1 MGHISTFRAKV
12 LDSRDLKQPTGLP
25 LYTYRITTAEF
36 AELEIGLV
44 EFLSEK
50 LQYYRLGDILKAC
63 AWFPSLFVLYAAEWW
78 RREYDGSGWS
88 WDPIMNRLGA
98 ATQTWNPSQRSAC
111 VEQGLAEWNIWISQ
125 THGFR
130 FLGSVALQGGLPMK
144 LVAAAQGKLGALLSR
159 VLRDAAA
166 SRARENEIEDW
177 IRSQA
182 ASLPDTYQRVEIF
195 RLLADIVLAVLELK
209 ERTALSSDRD
219 PIAKLDASD
228 PGWRDAFPLPVE
240 DGQARQLLEQLV
252 KDVAAVRPHRSA
264 SFATVQR
271 VLEPEG
277 DGWRLQSTLNI
288 PDFVESSVL
297 KNTFGLT
304 AEVILSRSIA
314 IQVEQGMSNS
324 QMSATRLAGRD
335 VFRILRRLPL
345 STGED
350 AIEEQWLTL
359 LLADGTRK
367 RLLAHKGELLSSDLP
382 WLFGETESS
391 KPTFVRQGSGTV
403 SGASGLL
410 CVPDS
415 WRTEP
420 QGDSEALSCGAVVG
434 LNRHLFRFKGNI
446 TVFDSAGGVFRC
458 RCSLNQDE
466 RYLGWSGAR
475 STEIQWISPKEAFRG
490 VPKLCYLAEALQ
502 PCPISGH
509 VEWRCNSQRVLNF
522 SEALG
527 PVEGSWL
534 NRGEIE
540 WRSRVVL
547 MGRARHISATPG
559 NDATS
564 GSLEFPDWRLST
576 AYSDTEHISV
586 NSSVVGDSLS
596 ANVRYTGPGA
606 PPEFFELSVSW
617 KGNAHRARIRIP
629 FPAFGAYC
637 FDPNGQRLS
646 TGRMLSTDSLFGF
659 RLIAF
664 LSRTES
670 ARLRFNLCTQGR
682 ESDYFT
688 LKLASPEE
696 GTRIEVR
703 LVDHLPRIDR
713 MLANA
718 DDIDAY
724 VQIELQAGTTVPAS
738 LMIARYS
745 CALGR
750 DQSSERVFVEMGS
763 ESLNPESLSQTVL
776 ETVRLDHPG
785 EEPVRLKPIES
796 QGLTV
801 GWEFPTGALEPG
813 PWLIIPGPESSVR
826 FRPLL
831 WTIVDGRAGVYAE
844 SELKRALT
852 TLDQHE
858 RADRLAQVIHFLA
871 THFDASDWGIVETT
885 AAQLAHLPLCALDLW
900 REFAKSNWGLA
911 SIAMRSHRFPAGFL
925 ERFCNEMPSVWET
938 ISLSIWADVMRA
950 FESFESFQLG
960 GRCTV
965 ESRVEEIGSILPSL
979 RVLLEVGT
987 TLATGRPTKDVEF
1000 VLQSRIDLSSQL
1012 FHGTDSSYQTLLR
1025 DGADLVWPTELE
1037 PDIEKARRGPLKKF
1051 LHSPEYPIHRDSIVN
1066 LPILLAA
1073 SAATG
1078 IDVRTDFRGRN
1089 RAIRRYQD
1097 FCPEWFTNAYDLTVA
1112 RCIAERAIQEL
1123 EVFCGAKALL

>member
-1 MGHISTFRAKV
+1 M
-12 LDSRDLKQPTGLP
+12 P
-25 LYTYRITTAEF
+25 LYTYRISTAEF
-36 AELEIGLV
+36 SELENGLV
-44 EFLSEK
+44 EFLSAK
-50 LQYYRLGDILKAC
+50 LKYYRLGDIVKAC
-63 AWFPSLFVLYAAEWW
+63 EWFPSLFVLYAAEWW

-98 ATQTWNPSQRSAC
+98 ETQSWNPTQRSAC

-182 ASLPDTYQRVEIF
+182 TSLPDTYQRVEIF

-209 ERTALSSDRD
+209 ERTALSSEKD

-240 DGQARQLLEQLV
+240 DHQARQLLEQLV

-264 SFATVQR
+264 SFASVQR
-271 VLEPEG
+271 VLEPEVG
-277 DGWRLQSTLNI
+277 GWRLQSTLNI
-288 PDFVESSVL
+288 PDFVESPLL
-297 KNTFGLT
+297 KSTFGLT
-304 AEVILSRSIA
+304 AEATLPRSIA
-314 IQVEQGMSNS
+314 IQVEQGASNS

-335 VFRILRRLPL
+335 MFRILRQLPL

-350 AIEEQWLTL
+350 ATAEQWVTL
-359 LLADGTRK
+359 LLADGTKK
-367 RLLAHKGELLSSDLP
+367 RVLAHKGELLSNDLP
-382 WLFGETESS
+382 WLFGETESA

-403 SGASGLL
+403 SGTSGFL
-410 CVPDS
+410 CVPET

-420 QGDSEALSCGAVVG
+420 QKDSEALPCGTVLG
-434 LNRHLFRFKGNI
+434 LNRRLFRFTGNI

-458 RCSLNQDE
+458 RCTLSQDE

-475 STEIQWISPKEAFRG
+475 STEIHWISPREAFRG
-490 VPKLCYLAEALQ
+490 VPKLCHLAEGLE
-502 PCPISGH
+502 PCPIPGQ
-509 VEWRCNSQRVLNF
+509 VEWRSGGQRIFNL

-527 PVEGSWL
+527 PVEGAWL
-534 NRGEIE
+534 NHGEIE

-547 MGRARHISATPG
+547 MGRARHISISPG
-559 NDATS
+559 NDPSS
-564 GSLEFPDWRLST
+564 GILQFQDWRLST

-586 NSSVVGDSLS
+586 DASAVGDALS

-606 PPEFFELSVSW
+606 PPEFFELSVFW
-617 KGNAHRARIRIP
+617 KGNPHPARIRLP

-637 FDPNGQRLS
+637 FDPKGRRVS
-646 TGRMLSTDSLFGF
+646 EGRMLSTDSLFGF

-664 LSRTES
+664 LNRTES
-670 ARLRFNLCTQGR
+670 ARLRFNLCSQGR
-682 ESDYFT
+682 ESDFVT

-703 LVDHLPRIDR
+703 LIDHLPRINR

-724 VQIELQAGTTVPAS
+724 IRIELQTGSAAPISLTV
-738 LMIARYS
+738 ARYS

-750 DQSSERVFVEMGS
+750 DQLSDRVFVELGW
-763 ESLNPESLSQTVL
+763 ESLNPESLAHAAV

-785 EEPVRLKPIES
+785 EEPVRLSPIES

-801 GWEFPTGALEPG
+801 GWEFPTGTLEPG
-813 PWLIIPGPESSVR
+813 PWLIIPEPKSPVH

-831 WTIVDGRAGVYAE
+831 WTIIDGREGVYAE
-844 SELKRALT
+844 SNLKRALT
-852 TLDQHE
+852 ISDPHE
-858 RADRLAQVIHFLA
+858 RADLLSHEIHCLA
-871 THFDASDWGIVETT
+871 THFEAADWGIVETT
-885 AAQLAHLPLCALDLW
+885 AAQLAHLPLCAFDLW

-925 ERFCNEMPSVWET
+925 ERFCNEMPSVWEAVP
-938 ISLSIWADVMRA
+938 LSIWVDVMRA
-950 FESFESFQLG
+950 FESFESCQPF
-960 GRCTV
+960 GRCAV

-979 RVLLEVGT
+979 RVLIEVGA
-987 TLATGRPTKDVEF
+987 TLATSKPTKDVDF
-1000 VLQSRIDLSSQL
+1000 VLQSRMDLSSQL
-1012 FHGTDSSYQTLLR
+1012 FQGTDSPFQTLLR
-1025 DGADLVWPTELE
+1025 DGAELVWPTDLE

-1051 LHSPEYPIHRDSIVN
+1051 LRAPEYPTHRDSVVN

-1078 IDVRTDFRGRN
+1078 IDVRIDFRGRN

-1123 EVFCGAKALL
+1123 EDFSGAKAFL